1 MAAVLD
7 GWRGEVSFRELA
19 RRSGLSDVAVAE
31 VLRGEVVP
39 RPESVAALCSALG
52 KTEAELLQAMAVVV
66 H

>member
-7 GWRGEVSFRELA
+7 GWRGDLSFRELA

-39 RPESVAALCSALG
+39 RPESVTALCAALER
-52 KTEAELLQAMAVVV
+52 TEAELLQAMAERA